1 MRVGLALL
9 AVSGLLWSV
18 TPSPASA
25 DPAKING
32 SGSTYVGNAMKL
44 WTAEARTNGLSV
56 NYAEVGSPAGLTTFG
71 ANQTDFAGTE
81 AEFSALQS
89 SDPNR
94 GYQYIP
100 DVAGA
105 VAMMYKVKDKA
116 NQPVDYLRLSRLTVA
131 KIFMGYISRWSDPAI
146 SADNSGLVLPD
157 EAINVVYRSGQ
168 SGTTALFYDFVQK
181 TDPSDFAAWAGRNQ
195 LPTNVRILSLD
206 QSPGFAPK
214 TQAFQGSDQIAQYI
228 ASNTG
233 MWSIGYD
240 EFSFAINYK
249 ATTARI
255 QNASGAYTLP
265 YAQNISSALEGAHL
279 NPDLSQ
285 ELSGVYN
292 SAKADAYPI
301 SAYSYIVTQ
310 CAPAGDRP
318 TCKGAYS
325 NPGVSETLSKWLRYI
340 ACEGQIQ
347 MANIGYSPLPPNLSQ
362 EVANAI
368 GRMVGS
374 APEQLTPDN
383 CANPRFKGPI
393 NGPTPPPDP
402 QGNGVNLAPKGG
414 DDSGGST
421 GTTAA
426 AGDGATEVAA
436 GAAGS
441 VKAVGGGSTDHRDPA
456 PLAYDRPGSSRNDLL
471 PVVLL
476 LALLL
481 VPAILLRRPRRSSD
495 SPRSP

>member
-1 MRVGLALL
+1 MRTRLGLALV
-9 AVSGLLWSV
+9 AVLGLLWTV
-18 TPSPASA
+18 TPAPAGA
-25 DPAKING
+25 NPAAING
-32 SGSTYVGNAMKL
+32 SGSTYVGNAMRL
-44 WTAEARTNGLSV
+44 WTSEARTNGLSV

-89 SDPNR
+89 SDPSR

-105 VAMMYKVKDKA
+105 VAMMYKVKDTA
-116 NQPVDYLRLSRLTVA
+116 DRPVDYLRLSRLTVA
-131 KIFMGYISRWSDPAI
+131 KIFMGYISRWNDPAI
-146 SADNSGLVLPD
+146 SADNNGIVLPD
-157 EAINVVYRSGQ
+157 QAINVVYRAGQ

-181 TDPSDFAAWAGRNQ
+181 TDPGEFAAWAARNQ

-214 TQAFQGSDQIAQYI
+214 TQAFNGSDQIAQYI

-240 EFSFAINYK
+240 EFSFAINYR

-255 QNASGAYTLP
+255 QNASGAYILP

-292 SAKADAYPI
+292 SPNADAYPI

-310 CAPAGDRP
+310 CAPAADRP
-318 TCKGAYS
+318 TCKGTYA
-325 NPGVSETLSKWLRYI
+325 NAAVTETLSRWLRYI

-347 MANIGYSPLPPNLSQ
+347 MATIGYSPLPPNLSQ

-368 GRMVGS
+368 GRMAGA

-383 CANPRFKGPI
+383 CANPRFRGPI
-393 NGPTPPPDP
+393 NGPTQPPDP
-402 QGNGVNLAPKGG
+402 LGVPGAAG
-414 DDSGGST
+414 SGG
-421 GTTAA
+421 GGG
-426 AGDGATEVAA
+426 AGDGSTATTVADAGATEVAA
-436 GAAGS
+436 GATGA
-441 VKAVGGGSTDHRDPA
+441 VKAVGGGSTDHRTPA
-456 PLAYDRPGSSRNDLL
+456 PLAYDRPG
-471 PVVLL
+471 
-476 LALLL
+476 
-481 VPAILLRRPRRSSD
+481 
-495 SPRSP
+495 